1 MLTAIPERSNLAAVF
16 TAAIVPENKVDRPV
30 FGPRLTPEATMS
42 GGSPKPPSIE
52 SMTINA
58 GGAPTENDLMPS
70 RSGISNS
77 STATLSWSSN
87 GMSEAETPLMFFEGA
102 ATTASCPSSAT
113 VCASAYR
120 PFESIP
126 SSFVIRNFN

>member
-1 MLTAIPERSNLAAVF
+1 
-16 TAAIVPENKVDRPV
+16 
-30 FGPRLTPEATMS
+30 
-42 GGSPKPPSIE
+42 
-52 SMTINA
+52 MTINA

-87 GMSEAETPLMFFEGA
+87 GISEAETPLMFFEGA

-126 SSFVIRNFN
+126 SSFVIRNFNWLLHFLVCCTCNPHLEW